1 LTRDLPQGKCDLR
14 DREWLRRPDF
24 CLACLEK
31 GTPNVKRRNRMPNDN
46 NDVRVL
52 SRLGARELT
61 PEESEQIGGSNAF
74 IPTLL
79 SVIVTHTATGNDT
92 RLDS

>member
-1 LTRDLPQGKCDLR
+1 
-14 DREWLRRPDF
+14 
-24 CLACLEK
+24 
-31 GTPNVKRRNRMPNDN
+31 MPNDK

-52 SRLGARELT
+52 NRMGARELT
-61 PEESEQIGGSNAF
+61 REESEQIGGSNAF

-79 SVIVTHTATGNDT
+79 SVIVTHTASGGSDT

>member
-1 LTRDLPQGKCDLR
+1 M
-14 DREWLRRPDF
+14 F
-24 CLACLEK
+24 
-31 GTPNVKRRNRMPNDN
+31 NNN

-52 SRLGARELT
+52 SRMGARDIT
-61 PEESEQIGGSNAF
+61 PAEAEQITGSSAF

-79 SVIVTHTATGNDT
+79 SVIVTHTSTGGTDT